1 MTASEQSQA
10 VYSDFVSD
18 GQYQA
23 YRGGLAGKHDNVR
36 IYWEDQ
42 IRGMRL
48 RPYLRRL
55 VDRKKRAGDKVRVAD
70 LGAGTGEGLRLLT
83 SLMRKEADLRLN
95 QTKILPI
102 DMIEQY
108 VGCDLCEAMVEQGN
122 VDYAD
127 RANVVLRQG
136 DFSKGFP
143 LKDERPFDLYFC
155 SYGSFSHINDDAM
168 ERLLSEIVEHA
179 GQRALVVGEWL
190 GRHSI
195 EWPCYWDEPGDEMLD
210 YSMSWL
216 PGGSR
221 DEAEHFPMRL
231 WLGDEV
237 RSLVSRVE
245 EKVEARVR
253 VLELYDCSVFVG
265 RHVDTGEYNDKVQ
278 PIRTAVNRLHED
290 NVRTDLERVK
300 MNVQPLPG
308 HDELNQYFSALQ
320 VCWNNL
326 VDYCQRR
333 LEKRQNPVRTRNWR
347 SFSPALQMAILTL
360 DRVVD
365 AVSWMHMG
373 DARANIIEPQLGYA
387 LRSLESEL
395 QEGAGR
401 GHGLVSIIEIERR
414 ADK

>member
-1 MTASEQSQA
+1 MTESEQSQVA
-10 VYSDFVSD
+10 YSDFVSD
-18 GQYQA
+18 GHYQA

-48 RPYLRRL
+48 RPCLRRL
-55 VDRKKRAGDKVRVAD
+55 VDRKKRSGDKVRVAD

-95 QTKILPI
+95 QTRILPI

-122 VDYAD
+122 ADYAD
-127 RANVVLRQG
+127 RPNVVFRQG
-136 DFSKGFP
+136 DFFKGLP

-155 SYGSFSHINDDAM
+155 SYGSFSHIDDDAM
-168 ERLLSEIVEHA
+168 ERLLTEMFEHA

-221 DEAEHFPMRL
+221 GEAEHFPMRF
-231 WLGDEV
+231 WLGDEI
-237 RSLVSRVE
+237 RALVQRAARNAR
-245 EKVEARVR
+245 ARVR
-253 VLELYDCSVFVG
+253 VLDLYDCSLFVG
-265 RHVDTGEYNDKVQ
+265 RHVDTRQYNEWIT
-278 PIRTAVNRLHED
+278 PLRSAVNSLHEE
-290 NVRTDLERVK
+290 NARTDLERMKVEP
-300 MNVQPLPG
+300 VPVPD
-308 HDELNQYFSALQ
+308 HDELNEYFANLQ
-320 VCWNNL
+320 FCWNNL
-326 VDYCQRR
+326 VNYCQRR
-333 LEKRQNPVRTRNWR
+333 LEKRQHPVRTIDWR
-347 SFSPALQMAILTL
+347 KFPPALQMVIMSL

-365 AVSWMHMG
+365 AVGWMQMG
-373 DARANIIEPQLGYA
+373 DPRANIIEPQLGYA
-387 LRSLESEL
+387 LRSLECDL

-401 GHGLVSIIEIERR
+401 GHALVGIFEVRK
-414 ADK
+414 D